1 MKKLASLSLALLL
14 ALCLAS
20 AALAEPVITE
30 PEMPLTDTP
39 VTYTAMI
46 VTHALDTGDPN
57 EKAVY
62 VARGNDGRQHRM
74 DRGAQHVQGRA
85 HRHDLC
91 LGRSA
96 GFVR

>member
-46 VTHALDTGDPN
+46 VPHALDTGDPN
-57 EKAVY
+57 EKSLY
-62 VARGNDGRQHRM
+62 IE
-74 DRGAQHVQGRA
+74 RA
-85 HRHDLC
+85 ETT
-91 LGRSA
+91 GVNIEWTVVPSTS
-96 GFVR
+96 